1 MAILFSCIVFLA
13 LAVLLSLGGMKM
25 YVRPR
30 EAMERVAGT
39 LSEQHEAAPTHPSLV
54 FRDMMNRLG
63 GLVPA
68 SPKDVTVMQKRL
80 IRAGFRQ
87 ERALK
92 ILYGAKGL
100 LGILVPVAAF
110 FVTANM
116 QIDSSTKV
124 IAVFGGLVAGFFGPN
139 EYVRMVAKRRQ
150 KQNRQHRPPN
160 HPTHRHMRERHLSG
174 AQKIVQAKV
183 ADRLNHSGQHKS
195 KRQNQR
201 QPVVRAAKTH
211 QRVRRIA
218 EAQQRAAYFEIKISC
233 VGTDNVGLPGIQD
246 GAKVHRQ
253 QHAISDSWQ
262 VATVLAE
269 EPGDLGPIPHNIP
282 QLPDSPGNTWRKHVR
297 DLSGRAKMASN
308 YLYLNGLLMSRKGD
322 LGAETSSRRHPRR
335 PTFPIETVSLVYPD
349 G

>member
-116 QIDSSTKV
+116 Q
-124 IAVFGGLVAGFFGPN
+124 
-139 EYVRMVAKRRQ
+139 
-150 KQNRQHRPPN
+150 
-160 HPTHRHMRERHLSG
+160 
-174 AQKIVQAKV
+174 
-183 ADRLNHSGQHKS
+183 
-195 KRQNQR
+195 
-201 QPVVRAAKTH
+201 
-211 QRVRRIA
+211 
-218 EAQQRAAYFEIKISC
+218 
-233 VGTDNVGLPGIQD
+233 
-246 GAKVHRQ
+246 
-253 QHAISDSWQ
+253 
-262 VATVLAE
+262 
-269 EPGDLGPIPHNIP
+269 
-282 QLPDSPGNTWRKHVR
+282 
-297 DLSGRAKMASN
+297 
-308 YLYLNGLLMSRKGD
+308 
-322 LGAETSSRRHPRR
+322 
-335 PTFPIETVSLVYPD
+335 
-349 G
+349 